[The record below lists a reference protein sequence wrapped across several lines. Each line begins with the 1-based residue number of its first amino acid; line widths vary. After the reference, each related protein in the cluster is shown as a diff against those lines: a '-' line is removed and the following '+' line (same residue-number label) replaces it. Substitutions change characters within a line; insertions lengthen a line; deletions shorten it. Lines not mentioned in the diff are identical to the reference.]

1 MNKIKN
7 LQADLIL
14 KCKQNDPKAQMEI
27 YDRYCNAMFYTAYNF
42 VKKEDVA
49 QDIMQ
54 EAFIK
59 AFKNIEHFKED
70 GTFGSW
76 LKRIVVNGALDW
88 LKKRKI
94 EMVRIDEK
102 DFEME
107 EEENDDWKVQEK
119 VSVKRVYE
127 CIELLPD
134 KYKNVLKLFLLEG
147 YDHKEISQIL
157 QITEVSSRSQ
167 LLRGKNKLKELIK
180 TESDGK
186 RYQRNV

>member
-7 LQADLIL
+7 LQTDLIL
-14 KCKQNDPKAQMEI
+14 KCKQNDPKAQMEL

-59 AFKNIEHFKED
+59 AFKNIESFNEN

-94 EMVRIDEK
+94 EMVRIEDE
-102 DFEME
+102 EIEIE
-107 EEENDDWKVQEK
+107 EEENDDWKVEET
-119 VSVKRVYE
+119 VNLDLVHE
-127 CIELLPD
+127 CIELLPA

-180 TESDGK
+180 TGSDGK